1 MRTPGWIR
9 AIREIVVLLGLGLAS
24 ATLMSC
30 GSDEGQTSFEGTYE
44 VISHTRNTDGCNAE
58 GEAFDGDSY
67 FRLARVDGGNRLAY
81 YPCDG
86 PDNCDDIA
94 NSTKSFS
101 TRNEDEW
108 RNMLWAGND
117 SGSMCILQL
126 TERILTSDSN
136 GIRIERRV
144 FSKTYEDSE
153 VECEGEAAESR
164 RDELE
169 CQVYEKLIAVPAG
182 TDAS

>member
-1 MRTPGWIR
+1 
-9 AIREIVVLLGLGLAS
+9 
-24 ATLMSC
+24 
-30 GSDEGQTSFEGTYE
+30 
-44 VISHTRNTDGCNAE
+44 
-58 GEAFDGDSY
+58 
-67 FRLARVDGGNRLAY
+67 
-81 YPCDG
+81 
-86 PDNCDDIA
+86 
-94 NSTKSFS
+94 
-101 TRNEDEW
+101 
-108 RNMLWAGND
+108 MLWAGND

-153 VECEGEAAESR
+153 VEGEGEAAESR